1 MEKSQYRLYLYNDN
15 INSFEKVIRVLT
27 QNLEW
32 TIYQAEQMAM
42 LAHEKER
49 VVLRTDNYI
58 PLLKQSRLLKREG
71 LTVTIDAV
79 D

>member
-1 MEKSQYRLYLYNDN
+1 MKKNQYKLYLYNDS
-15 INSFEKVIRVLT
+15 INSFEKVIRALT
-27 QNLEW
+27 QNLDW
-32 TIYQAEQMAM
+32 TMYQAEQMAM

-49 VVLRTDNYI
+49 IVLRTDNYI
-58 PLLKQSRLLKREG
+58 PLLKQSRLLKKEG